1 MRRAGER
8 ASERQ
13 STYNPVTGLSGALTV
28 QVVDGLD
35 AGGLGLD
42 GVHESEV
49 VEHGFDDRHVV
60 LVLPHCRKRGRENQ
74 SMRRNEPSD
83 RRTCVVLLLTLTGV
97 HEAPGG
103 LSFHGGV

>member
-1 MRRAGER
+1 MRR

-13 STYNPVTGLSGALTV
+13 SAYNPVTGLSGALTV

-60 LVLPHCRKRGRENQ
+60 VVLPHCVVARKENQ
-74 SMRRNEPSD
+74 SNASK
-83 RRTCVVLLLTLTGV
+83 
-97 HEAPGG
+97 
-103 LSFHGGV
+103 